1 MPFLTKGKTNWKYI
15 LIVLILAALVG
26 GGILGYLR
34 YFKREISSLSKFPE
48 IKKPEKIETEK
59 LKIEEETANWEIY
72 QFSVESLYQEYSKG
86 SLDKEWNEKLKKD
99 IEEQMKSPPF
109 KDCEFEIKFPKD
121 WKVSRYPWP
130 LHGYYP
136 IPSGISISKS
146 LNGINCQLDID
157 MLAAPENI
165 SQFINSLENEGYL
178 KREVRVNRYPAIELT
193 DPTGSRVSYFV
204 KNNNT
209 YCLPIS
215 WDIKG
220 EGNEKCIEFYNQ
232 MLSTFRFLE

>member
-1 MPFLTKGKTNWKYI
+1 VPLLIQGKTNWRYI
-15 LIVLILAALVG
+15 LIVLILAVIVG
-26 GGILGYLR
+26 GGILSYLR
-34 YFKREISSLSKFPE
+34 YLKREISSFSKFPE